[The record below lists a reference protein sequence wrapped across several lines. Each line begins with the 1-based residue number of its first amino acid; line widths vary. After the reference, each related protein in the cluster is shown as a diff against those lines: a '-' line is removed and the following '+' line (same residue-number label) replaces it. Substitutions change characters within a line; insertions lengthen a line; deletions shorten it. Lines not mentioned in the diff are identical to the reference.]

1 MLSKIMD
8 EKLKEIINKK
18 INEVLENTNEIQSI
32 IQSLKVL
39 SADQNSFAYGIII
52 GRLYNSFHYQCR
64 RILKRNPTDE
74 EFSEFLEI
82 LKKQESKFL
91 NF

>member
-1 MLSKIMD
+1 MD
-8 EKLKEIINKK
+8 EKLKEIINQK

-39 SADQNSFAYGIII
+39 STDQNSFAYGIII

-91 NF
+91 SV

>member
-1 MLSKIMD
+1 MD

>member
-91 NF
+91 NV